1 MVDNYD
7 RFNSQETPRDDQPA
21 EYDSLAAQNAYQSQ
35 PQLNDDPEAFDS
47 VLNEYDQIK
56 TPATNNNGYGNQ
68 WNLPDQDGP
77 YPPKS

>member
-21 EYDSLAAQNAYQSQ
+21 EYDSLAAQNAYQSK